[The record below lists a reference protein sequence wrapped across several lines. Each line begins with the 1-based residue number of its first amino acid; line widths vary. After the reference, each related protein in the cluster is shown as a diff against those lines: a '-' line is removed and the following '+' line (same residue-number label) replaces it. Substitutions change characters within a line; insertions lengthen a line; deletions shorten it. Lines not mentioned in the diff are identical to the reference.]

1 MQGEEI
7 KDLLVA
13 ALDDAKGE
21 QLSVLDVR
29 ELTSITDWMVVV
41 SGRSDRHV
49 KALSD
54 AVLERAR
61 AADVRP
67 IGVEGQRGG
76 EWVLVDFAD
85 VLVHVMLP
93 RVRDFYYLEKLWEI
107 GKTAAAGSADR
118 RKAQGA
124 PQER

>member
-7 KDLLVA
+7 KDLVVA

-93 RVRDFYYLEKLWEI
+93 RVRDFYNLENLWEI

>member
-1 MQGEEI
+1 MQSEEI
-7 KDLLVA
+7 KDLVLA

-21 QLSVLDVR
+21 QVRVLDVR

-61 AADVRP
+61 DIGVRP

-93 RVRDFYYLEKLWEI
+93 RIREFYNLEKLWDI
-107 GKTAAAGSADR
+107 GKTAVTASPGR
-118 RKAQGA
+118 LEAQGA
-124 PQER
+124 SRER